1 MDNDQIPI
9 LPEKQISQMAI
20 NQKTLRFVR
29 ANPDKFGALLWI
41 KPATE
46 GCTAKFE
53 ALLAENRDLN
63 YGLKVHPYHSKISF
77 GSPEVGS

>member
-46 GCTAKFE
+46 VPE
-53 ALLAENRDLN
+53 LN
-63 YGLKVHPYHSKISF
+63 SKGVARPCRAHVQGFQARAMS
-77 GSPEVGS
+77 